1 MVIIITYPMRKYLL
15 LLCAVL
21 FLSCSKSTKFQLLS
35 SKQTGI
41 DFRNTITETD
51 SFNVMKYEYIYN
63 GAGVGIADLNNDGLQ
78 DIIFAGNQ
86 VSPRVY
92 LNLGNFKF
100 KDITSNFE
108 GLTNSQWY
116 SSVSI
121 VDINSDG
128 WPDVY
133 LTSTKSDNPQKRK
146 NRLWINNGSKN
157 GADPTFTEMAEKY
170 GIADTGYATNATFF
184 DYDRDG
190 YLDLYILN
198 NTETQRMITTY
209 HKRVVDG
216 SASNNDR
223 LYHNNGN
230 GTFTDVTIKAGI
242 VYEGY
247 GLGLAIGDVNKD
259 GYPDIYISND
269 FMSNDLLYINQG
281 DGTFKNEISKYMS
294 YQSKS
299 SMGNDMADVNNDGNL
314 DMFTLD
320 MMPENYYKRKQ
331 TINGFS
337 YIFYIND
344 EKFGFEHQ
352 YLRNMLH
359 VHNGF
364 LKGEMLPYSEEG
376 QMMGIDKSDWSWS
389 PLFADYDNDGDKD
402 LIIANGFPKDMT
414 DKDWTRFKVKAEGN
428 YASDQT
434 LINMAPA
441 IKVPNLAFENTL
453 NTGNLGFTKRTD
465 WLPPVPSFSYGAA
478 FVDLDNDGDLDY
490 ISNNL
495 NDEAFV
501 LKNTTFEK
509 SKKKAGFI
517 RIKLTGK
524 TGNTMAIGAKV
535 ELWDKDKYQYTEH
548 FLTRGYASSVDP
560 IIHFG
565 LGQTTS
571 IDSIK
576 VTWPATGYTTILKNI
591 AANQLIEINEINS
604 SQTPKIVQNLN
615 NDHLLFNEHEN
626 VINYVHEQTD
636 YVDYSLPQRIIPH
649 KFSQIGPRMAKGD
662 LNNDGREDLII
673 GSTNKLPTTVFLR
686 KGNGFEEAHI
696 EGLTTMKEF
705 SESDLAIL
713 DFDKDGDMDVVA
725 VAGGYE
731 NAESEYK
738 HYLYENRNGTFIR
751 EDLPIPPFPASVVRP
766 CDFNHDGYPDLFIGS
781 RVKRGMF
788 PYANHSWLIINN
800 KGKLSVNSTSK
811 LDLGMVT
818 DAIWTDYDNDGW
830 EDLLVA
836 REYNSILLLK
846 NMNGKELIP
855 QNIPELESKRGIWFS
870 LAAGDFNKD
879 GYEDYIVGN
888 LGENNRFSVSDKY
901 PLNLYAVDLDMDGTI
916 DPLITAYW
924 PDQKGKM
931 KEYPL
936 NYLDEL
942 WSQSSFFQ
950 KKFRDYATFS
960 YTSIDAMLDENIL
973 KKVEFKLDVN
983 STSSYILWNEKGKFR
998 WEKLPKALQ
1007 VSPIRKMIVQDF
1019 NGDNYPDVLLGGNDY
1034 TYDVS
1039 TGNYDANKGIVLL
1052 NKGKNQEKGK
1062 PVFDVLTPAQSGI
1075 LLQGMVESLL
1085 YFKGDTSLVVAG
1097 FNRAKVSVF
1106 EHLKSNSK

>member
-1 MVIIITYPMRKYLL
+1 MRKYLL
-15 LLCAVL
+15 ILCAIL
-21 FLSCSKSTKFQLLS
+21 FFSCSKSTKFQLLS

-63 GAGVGIADLNNDGLQ
+63 GAGVGVADLNNDGLQ
-78 DIIFAGNQ
+78 DLIFAGNQ
-86 VSPRVY
+86 VSPKVY

-100 KDITSNFE
+100 KDITSNFA
-108 GLTNSQWY
+108 GLTNNQWY

-133 LTSTKSDNPQKRK
+133 LTSTRSADPEKRK
-146 NRLWINNGSKN
+146 NRLWINNGSRN

-170 GIADTGYATNATFF
+170 GIADTGYATNAAFF

-198 NTETQRMITTY
+198 NTETQRMVTTY
-209 HKRVVDG
+209 HNRVING

-223 LYHNNGN
+223 LYHNNGD
-230 GTFTDVTIKAGI
+230 GTFTDVTKKAGI

-269 FMSNDLLYINQG
+269 FMTNDLLYINQG

-314 DMFTLD
+314 DMYTLD
-320 MMPENYYKRKQ
+320 MLPETYYKRKQ

-337 YIFYIND
+337 YIYYIND
-344 EKFGFEHQ
+344 EKFGYEHQ

-364 LKGEMLPYSEEG
+364 LNGEMLPYSEEG

-453 NTGNLGFTKRTD
+453 NTGDLNFKKRTD
-465 WLPPVPSFSYGAA
+465 WLPSVPSFSYGAS

-490 ISNNL
+490 ICNNID
-495 NDEAFV
+495 DEAFV
-501 LKNTTFEK
+501 LKNTTIEQ
-509 SKKKAGFI
+509 SGKKAGYI
-517 RIKLTGK
+517 KIKLTGK
-524 TGNTMAIGAKV
+524 TGNTMAIGAKI
-535 ELWDKDKYQYTEH
+535 ELWNKGKYQYTEH

-560 IIHFG
+560 VIHFG
-565 LGQTTS
+565 LGQETS

-576 VTWPATGYTTILKNI
+576 VTWPATGYATILKNVP
-591 AANQLIEINEINS
+591 ANQMIEINEANS
-604 SQTPKIVQNLN
+604 AKTQKIIKNQDNE
-615 NDHLLFNEHEN
+615 HLLFRKHEN
-626 VINYVHEQTD
+626 VINYVHQQND

-662 LNNDGREDLII
+662 INNDGLEDLII
-673 GSTNKLPTTVFLR
+673 GSTNVLPTSVYLR
-686 KGNGFEEAHI
+686 KGNGFEETKI
-696 EGLTTMKEF
+696 DGLTTQKEF
-705 SESDLAIL
+705 SESDLAVL
-713 DFDKDGDMDVVA
+713 DFDKDGTMDVVA

-731 NAESEYK
+731 NAESDYK
-738 HYLYENRNGTFIR
+738 HYIYENHNGTFVR
-751 EDLPIPPFPASVVRP
+751 TELPIPAFPASVVRP

-781 RVKRGMF
+781 RVKRAMF
-788 PYANHSWLIINN
+788 PYANHSWLVIND
-800 KGKLSVNSTSK
+800 KGKPTVNASSK

-818 DAIWTDYDNDGW
+818 DAVWTDYDHDGW

-836 REYNSILLLK
+836 REYNSILVLK
-846 NMNGKELIP
+846 NMKGKELVP
-855 QNIPELESKRGIWFS
+855 QNIPELEGMRGIWFS

-879 GYEDYIVGN
+879 GYEDFIVGN

-901 PLNLYAVDLDMDGTI
+901 PLNLYAIDLDMDGTI
-916 DPLITAYW
+916 DPLITAYY
-924 PDQKGKM
+924 PDPTGKM
-931 KEYPL
+931 KEYPID
-936 NYLDEL
+936 YLDEL
-942 WSQSSFFQ
+942 ASQSGYFQ
-950 KKFRDYATFS
+950 KKVKDYTAFS
-960 YTSIDAMLDENIL
+960 YASIDQLIDKNIL
-973 KKVEFKLDVN
+973 SRLEFKLDVN
-983 STSSYILWNEKGKFR
+983 TTSSYILWNDKGKFR
-998 WEKLPKALQ
+998 WEKLPAAFQ
-1007 VSPIRKMIVQDF
+1007 VSPVKKMIVEDF
-1019 NGDNYPDVLLGGNDY
+1019 NGDGYPDVLVGGNDY
-1034 TYDVS
+1034 TYEVS
-1039 TGNYDANKGIVLL
+1039 TGYYDANKGLVLL
-1052 NKGKNQEKGK
+1052 NKGSKQEKGK
-1062 PVFDVLTPAQSGI
+1062 PSFDVLSPSQSGI
-1075 LLQGMVESLL
+1075 LLQGMLESLI

-1097 FNRAKVSVF
+1097 FNRSKVSVF
-1106 EHLKSNSK
+1106 DHVNK